1 MEEKGGQSHRP
12 PPAYVLGMESNGL
25 GVARTL
31 GREGIPVVGVDH
43 RSWAPG
49 LTSRYVR
56 PLLCGDMSK
65 EPEEALRSLLEDVGE
80 NGGRGALFPASDA
93 AVIFMSRHRSE
104 LASGFDFLLPSERVE
119 EALINKRVQH
129 EEALRLGIPMAETFF
144 PRSEEDIAGIVQ
156 GVHFPAFIK
165 PLYSHLWFK
174 RFGNK
179 GVIVKDPQELR
190 DRMAQVFETGL
201 EVMVQ
206 SIILPPGEDLYSVG
220 AYFGRNG
227 YVSPPFV
234 WHKLR
239 QYPPNFGV
247 GSLVESAHQP
257 DVVEL
262 AMKFMK
268 GLGYQGIGYV
278 EFKRD
283 RRDGRWKLIE
293 MNARTGATNA
303 LQAEA
308 GLPLVLIEYNDLT
321 GRPMPLMEEYR
332 DGVLWWDSMNDM
344 DSFRR
349 LRMRGRITL
358 RQWVRSWFGSEVYAY
373 FAPDD
378 MRPALTRSNYGM
390 ELARLAGALL
400 RNDKDDDS
408 MAEEAPSMRGL
419 EEENLSIAPGPGIKT
434 GREAT

>member
-1 MEEKGGQSHRP
+1 MGEKGGASHRSA
-12 PPAYVLGMESNGL
+12 PAYVLSMESNGL

-31 GREGIPVVGVDH
+31 GREGISVVGIDH

-65 EPEEALRSLLEDVGE
+65 EPKEVLRLLLEDVRH
-80 NGGRGALFPASDA
+80 NGGRGVLFPASDA
-93 AVIFMSRHRSE
+93 AVMFMSRHRSE
-104 LASGFDFLLPSERVE
+104 LASGFDFLLPSENVE
-119 EALINKRVQH
+119 GALTNKRLQH
-129 EEALRLGIPMAETFF
+129 EEALRLGIPVAETFF
-144 PRSEEDIAGIVQ
+144 PGSEDDMARVIK

-179 GVIVKDPQELR
+179 GIIVKNPEELR
-190 DRMAQVFETGL
+190 ARMAEVFETSL

-206 SIILPPGEDLYSVG
+206 SIILPPGEDLFSVG

-227 YVSPPFV
+227 YISPPFV

-247 GSLVESAHQP
+247 GSLAESAHQP
-257 DVVEL
+257 EVVEL

-283 RRDGRWKLIE
+283 QRDGRWKMIE

-308 GLPLVLIEYNDLT
+308 GLPLVLFEYNDLT
-321 GRPMPLMEEYR
+321 GGPRPSIVDYR
-332 DGVLWWDSMNDM
+332 DGVLWWDSMNDL
-344 DSFRR
+344 DSYRR
-349 LRMRGRITL
+349 LRMRGQITL
-358 RQWVRSWFGSEVYAY
+358 RQWVRSWFESEVYAY
-373 FAPDD
+373 YAPDD
-378 MRPALTRSNYGM
+378 MRPALKRSNYGM
-390 ELARLAGALL
+390 ELARLVGALL
-400 RNDKDDDS
+400 RNEADDDA
-408 MAEEAPSMRGL
+408 MAEAVSPKGVL
-419 EEENLSIAPGPGIKT
+419 EEEGASLGLGQRNKA
-434 GREAT
+434 GRGAT